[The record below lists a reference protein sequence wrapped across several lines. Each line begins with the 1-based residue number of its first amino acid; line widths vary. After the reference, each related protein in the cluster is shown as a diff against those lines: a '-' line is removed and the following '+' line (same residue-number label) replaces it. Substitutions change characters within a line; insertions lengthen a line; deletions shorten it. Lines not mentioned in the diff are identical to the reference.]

1 MSPVSG
7 KSTAYT
13 VFALWYALGNK
24 DKAIL
29 ICANKFKTAKD
40 ILQRIKMAYE
50 ELPLWL
56 KPGIIEWNAA
66 SIKFDNGCKISAEA
80 TSGSSG
86 RGGSINVLIL
96 DEFAFLKPSCIT
108 GETIITLK
116 NKLTNKIIDIAI
128 GDAKKTIIDY
138 SKYQI
143 LTKTGYKDFSNIIV
157 RDTNSYYNM
166 KFKNLKTNEIFELN
180 LTGQHLVMINDDW
193 KKAAYIKVGTII
205 ENNEL
210 ISKIRICKKIKVYD
224 AIDVNNERSF
234 LAYNINLH
242 NCEEEF
248 LQSVFPVV
256 SSSKTSKIIIVST
269 PNGMGNEFYRT
280 WNRAQLNLND
290 GLDPNLKWQSV
301 KIDWWEV
308 PGRDEKWQKQQLET
322 FNGSMDKF
330 LQEYGNC
337 LCGNTKIKLKNIITN
352 EVFET
357 SLDDLANFFGGIIKI
372 KSNDIFSVETPN
384 GFEKFDGITIN
395 EKECIKITLSN
406 LNNISCSIDHPFVI
420 NNKIVR
426 ANKLKIDDYLE
437 TKYGFQLITKI
448 ESIGFK
454 QCYDLINVGKD
465 HIFYANNILTHNS
478 FLGSAETLIE
488 PNIIKQI
495 KENFKDNALKAYDI
509 QLHKDYPKTSIKI
522 YEPPQK
528 GHAYI
533 IGADASLGTKSDY
546 HSMVIYDITNTFDI
560 KQVAGFY
567 ENDLPPKTFAFML
580 AKAGAL
586 YNDAFIAME
595 NNGCSQVALD
605 ALWRDFDYDN
615 IINDGGNPKTN
626 IGIHSNNE
634 RKTIG
639 CLTFKNFLEDELR
652 KFQIN
657 DGRLIAEMEKFER
670 KHRTGKLPSY
680 EAADGHDDYMLA
692 AIWGVYPIQM
702 GVIDN
707 YYDVRKT
714 IVNKLGEQIPL
725 YILPYDNDGRNKAIY
740 LKDLDEKFKLFNNEY
755 EKRLQDMKS
764 VVSKGDEIEQ
774 FINANGLNEI
784 SNEPIEEETE
794 RKTDDDR
801 FQFFARMN

>member
-96 DEFAFLKPSCIT
+96 DEFAFLKPSCVT
-108 GETIITLK
+108 GETVITLK
-116 NKLTNKIIDIAI
+116 NKLTNKIIDITI
-128 GDAKKTIIDY
+128 SDAKKNIIDY

-143 LTKTGYKDFSNIIV
+143 LTKNGYKDFSNIIV
-157 RDTNSYYNM
+157 RGTNSYYNM
-166 KFKNLKTNEIFELN
+166 KFKNLKTNEVFELN
-180 LTGQHLVMINDDW
+180 LTGQHLVMIKDDW

-224 AIDVNNERSF
+224 AINVNNERSF

-330 LQEYGNC
+330 LQEYGN
-337 LCGNTKIKLKNIITN
+337 
-352 EVFET
+352 
-357 SLDDLANFFGGIIKI
+357 
-372 KSNDIFSVETPN
+372 
-384 GFEKFDGITIN
+384 
-395 EKECIKITLSN
+395 
-406 LNNISCSIDHPFVI
+406 
-420 NNKIVR
+420 
-426 ANKLKIDDYLE
+426 
-437 TKYGFQLITKI
+437 
-448 ESIGFK
+448 
-454 QCYDLINVGKD
+454 
-465 HIFYANNILTHNS
+465 S

-528 GHAYI
+528 SHAYI

-615 IINDGGNPKTN
+615 IINDGGNPKTS

-692 AIWGVYPIQM
+692 AIWGIYPIQM
-702 GVIDN
+702 EIIDN

-725 YILPYDNDGRNKAIY
+725 YILPYDNDGRNKAVY

-774 FINANGLNEI
+774 FINTNGLNEL
-784 SNEPIEEETE
+784 SNEPIEEEVE

>member
-1 MSPVSG
+1 M
-7 KSTAYT
+7 
-13 VFALWYALGNK
+13 
-24 DKAIL
+24 
-29 ICANKFKTAKD
+29 
-40 ILQRIKMAYE
+40 
-50 ELPLWL
+50 
-56 KPGIIEWNAA
+56 
-66 SIKFDNGCKISAEA
+66 
-80 TSGSSG
+80 
-86 RGGSINVLIL
+86 
-96 DEFAFLKPSCIT
+96 
-108 GETIITLK
+108 
-116 NKLTNKIIDIAI
+116 
-128 GDAKKTIIDY
+128 
-138 SKYQI
+138 
-143 LTKTGYKDFSNIIV
+143 
-157 RDTNSYYNM
+157 
-166 KFKNLKTNEIFELN
+166 
-180 LTGQHLVMINDDW
+180 
-193 KKAAYIKVGTII
+193 
-205 ENNEL
+205 
-210 ISKIRICKKIKVYD
+210 
-224 AIDVNNERSF
+224 
-234 LAYNINLH
+234 
-242 NCEEEF
+242 
-248 LQSVFPVV
+248 
-256 SSSKTSKIIIVST
+256 
-269 PNGMGNEFYRT
+269 
-280 WNRAQLNLND
+280 
-290 GLDPNLKWQSV
+290 
-301 KIDWWEV
+301 
-308 PGRDEKWQKQQLET
+308 
-322 FNGSMDKF
+322 
-330 LQEYGNC
+330 
-337 LCGNTKIKLKNIITN
+337 
-352 EVFET
+352 
-357 SLDDLANFFGGIIKI
+357 
-372 KSNDIFSVETPN
+372 
-384 GFEKFDGITIN
+384 
-395 EKECIKITLSN
+395 
-406 LNNISCSIDHPFVI
+406 
-420 NNKIVR
+420 
-426 ANKLKIDDYLE
+426 
-437 TKYGFQLITKI
+437 
-448 ESIGFK
+448 
-454 QCYDLINVGKD
+454 
-465 HIFYANNILTHNS
+465 
-478 FLGSAETLIE
+478 GSAETLIE

-615 IINDGGNPKTN
+615 IINDGGNPRTN

-755 EKRLQDMKS
+755 KKRLQDMKS
-764 VVSKGDEIEQ
+764 VVSKGDEIKQ